1 MVIILSPAKSMDMSE
16 PSNKGIPSY
25 IPLFNKDAET
35 IAAQMQRFSVN
46 ELEKL
51 LKVSRDLAELNYERY
66 QKFDLPE
73 TPSKQA
79 IFAYSGSVFQSIHP
93 DNLNPDQ
100 LSFAQSHLRIIS
112 TLYGLLRPLDCI
124 KAYRM
129 TFGIKTEGNDMY
141 HFWKAKLTKAL
152 SDDLAN
158 DDNVLVNLAS
168 KDVSGALDM
177 VQIEQRTFLV
187 NPIFLDENKDGN
199 IEVIRTYAKIARGA
213 MTRYILLNKLV
224 KKEDIKNFSSIGY
237 RFDARRSSEH
247 DYVFVRCRKDR

>member
-1 MVIILSPAKSMDMSE
+1 MIIILSPAKSMDMSE
-16 PSNKGIPSY
+16 LSNKEIPSY
-25 IPLFNKDAET
+25 VPLFNKEAEA
-35 IAAQMQRFSVN
+35 IVAQMRYFN
-46 ELEKL
+46 AKELEKL
-51 LKVSRDLAELNYERY
+51 LKVSKSLAELNYERY
-66 QKFDLPE
+66 QNFDRPE
-73 TPSKQA
+73 SPSKQA
-79 IFAYSGSVFQSIHP
+79 LFAYSGSVFQSIRP
-93 DNLNPDQ
+93 DDLNSDQ
-100 LSFAQSHLRIIS
+100 LSFAQAHLRIIS

-129 TFGIKTEGNDMY
+129 TFGVKTDGNDMY
-141 HFWKAKLTKAL
+141 HFWKAKLTRAL

-168 KDVSGALDM
+168 KDVLGALDM

-187 NPIFLDENKDGN
+187 NPIFLDESKDGN
-199 IEVIRTYAKIARGA
+199 IEVIRTYAKIARGE

-247 DYVFVRCRKDR
+247 DYVFVRYRKDR